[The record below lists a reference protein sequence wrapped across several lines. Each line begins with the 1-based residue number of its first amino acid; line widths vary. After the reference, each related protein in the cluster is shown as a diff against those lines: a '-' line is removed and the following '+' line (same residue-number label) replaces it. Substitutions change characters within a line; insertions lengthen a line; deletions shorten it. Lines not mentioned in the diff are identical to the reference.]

1 MALWTVRR
9 ALARWLHRWAV
20 SILPEEDREVSPA
33 FSPAEDVAAEPEPE
47 LFLYGGGGPPAHWVE
62 LVRHAAPELL
72 LPAGGLPPRVEDR
85 DYEQDRPSGME
96 PARPAPLAPPL
107 PPSNRDIAEKGRP
120 RREARGFP
128 RVFRSRIA
136 ESPHPPTPS
145 PISPAPDPGRG
156 GATTQN
162 PENTRGGGSPSPP
175 GRGGQGVRTP
185 RDAAGFS
192 KYPVSNDKLTPMRP
206 TGPTEPMGKTPQG
219 PLNCPPPKDKS
230 ISHAGILGGG
240 APSPGVGEAGRWE
253 RGSGGEDS
261 ARGTS
266 DAPSATRSTE
276 QGRPPFPVER
286 APAPVEERQRSP
298 VAREGGR
305 VVETRA
311 STPPPLPA
319 GAFSA
324 HVETAA
330 AVRPAR
336 QNGARRW
343 PSLPEPPRDEPEEP
357 AAERAAVR
365 SWERRQRLDR
375 EQQGG

>member
-33 FSPAEDVAAEPEPE
+33 LPPAEDVAAEPEPD
-47 LFLYGGGGPPAHWVE
+47 LFLSGGGGPPAHWVE

-72 LPAGGLPPRVEDR
+72 LPAEGLPPQVEDR
-85 DYEQDRPSGME
+85 GYEQDRPSGME
-96 PARPAPLAPPL
+96 PAPPARFARPAPPAPP
-107 PPSNRDIAEKGRP
+107 PPDTAEKGRP
-120 RREARGFP
+120 RRDPHPMGEEARRPGAVKSREAREFP
-128 RVFRSRIA
+128 RVSRSRIA

-145 PISPAPDPGRG
+145 PISPAPAPGRG

-192 KYPVSNDKLTPMRP
+192 KHPVSSGKLTP
-206 TGPTEPMGKTPQG
+206 
-219 PLNCPPPKDKS
+219 D
-230 ISHAGILGGG
+230 SHARILGSGV
-240 APSPGVGEAGRWE
+240 PSPEVWE
-253 RGSGGEDS
+253 TVRRREKGSGGEDS
-261 ARGTS
+261 G
-266 DAPSATRSTE
+266 TE

-286 APAPVEERQRSP
+286 APSPVEEKRRSPIEERRRSP

-324 HVETAA
+324 RVETAPVA
-330 AVRPAR
+330 RPAR
-336 QNGARRW
+336 QSGARRW

-375 EQQGG
+375 EQQRV